1 MHRKQILSRR
11 SSTRVLVVAIAA
23 LACSSVW
30 PVSGVADTSG
40 CTIRFA
46 TFNASLYRSEEGKL
60 IADLRGSD
68 GQARAIA
75 AIIQR
80 VRPDVLLIN
89 EFDYDSD
96 GIAAELFQTNYL
108 SVEQDGAEPITYP
121 YVYVGPSNT
130 GVYTRFGQMI
140 GFGSFEGQYGML
152 LLSMYPIDYKQVRTF
167 RNFLW
172 KDMPGALLPKDPST
186 GSSWYSAQELSA
198 MPLSSKTHW
207 DIPILVDEHT
217 VHVLA
222 SHPTPPSFDGPEDAN
237 GRRNH
242 DEIRFWEDHISGS
255 AYIYDD
261 ADCAGGLEPGSH
273 FVIMGDENADPV
285 DGDSTDNAILQLLDS
300 PLINTSVTPTSDGAA
315 EQSALQRGINVL
327 HRGDPHHD
335 TADWGDEGSCG
346 NLRADYVLPSV
357 TLDIIDAGVFWPL
370 STDPL
375 FRLVGTYPFPSS
387 DHRLVWVDV
396 RLPATP

>member
-1 MHRKQILSRR
+1 MYRRQIPTWRKSAR
-11 SSTRVLVVAIAA
+11 TFAVAIAA
-23 LACSSVW
+23 LATAAVW
-30 PVSGVADTSG
+30 QVGATSDTS
-40 CTIRFA
+40 IRFA
-46 TFNASLYRSEEGKL
+46 TFNASLYRSEEGQL
-60 IADLRGSD
+60 MADLRGND
-68 GQARAIA
+68 AQARAITE
-75 AIIQR
+75 IVQR

-89 EFDYDSD
+89 EFDYDSH
-96 GIAAELFQTNYL
+96 GTAAELLRTNYL
-108 SVEQDGAEPITYP
+108 RVGQNGAEPIEYP
-121 YVYVGPSNT
+121 YMYVAPSNT

-140 GFGSFEGQYGML
+140 GYGLFEGQYGML
-152 LLSMYPIDYKQVRTF
+152 LLSVYPIDHAHVRTF

-172 KDMPGALLPKDPST
+172 QDMPGALLPRDPDT
-186 GSSWYSAQELSA
+186 GSGWYSAQELSA
-198 MPLSSKTHW
+198 MPLSSKSHW
-207 DIPILVDEHT
+207 DIPILMHGQT

-242 DEIRFWEDHISGS
+242 DEIRFWADYISGS

-261 ADCAGGLEPGSH
+261 AGCAGGLEPGSR

-315 EQSALQRGINVL
+315 EQSALQGGINVS

-335 TADWGDEGSCG
+335 TADWGDEGTCG
-346 NLRADYVLPSV
+346 NLRADYVLPSA
-357 TLDIIDAGVFWPL
+357 TLDTTDAGVFWPR

-396 RLPATP
+396 KLPAAP